1 MKLSSKLKKLLNG
14 EGWASARLHA
24 RRHFHQEKF
33 PLRTDYIIQS
43 IDREKLEQIR
53 QRYAVEGFSPSWPKY
68 LHLNRWIDINI
79 RRVLDLELDV
89 SPPKRVWDLGCG
101 AGYFLYICRLLGHEV
116 LGLDLDVLPMFA
128 EITKL
133 LGVRRIISR
142 IEAFVPLPDPGQ
154 KFDLIT
160 AFLVCFNEH
169 KRPTLWGPREWDFF
183 LNDVGKHLA
192 PGGQV
197 WLELNR
203 EYDGTFYTRELREF
217 FLKRGARISER
228 RIMFNS
234 GLPAPASVSS
244 VAR

>member
-1 MKLSSKLKKLLNG
+1 VKLSSKLKKLLNG

-24 RRHFHQEKF
+24 RRRFHREKF

-43 IDREKLEQIR
+43 IDRAKLEQIR

-89 SPPKRVWDLGCG
+89 SSPKRIWDLGCG

-133 LGVRRIISR
+133 LGVRRIIFR

-169 KRPTLWGPREWDFF
+169 KRPTLWGEAEWGFF
-183 LNDVGKHLA
+183 LNDVAKHLA
-192 PGGQV
+192 PGGRV

-217 FLKRGARISER
+217 FLKCGATISER

-234 GLPAPASVSS
+234 GLPAPALTSPI
-244 VAR
+244 AR